1 MGKITDVCMGMAETV
16 QADVQSLA
24 FGISERM
31 LLKREPVIQTN
42 CSFREQDRG
51 GGSVL

>member
-1 MGKITDVCMGMAETV
+1 MAEIV
-16 QADVQSLA
+16 QADVKSLA

-31 LLKREPVIQTN
+31 LLEREPIIQTN

-51 GGSVL
+51 DGSVL